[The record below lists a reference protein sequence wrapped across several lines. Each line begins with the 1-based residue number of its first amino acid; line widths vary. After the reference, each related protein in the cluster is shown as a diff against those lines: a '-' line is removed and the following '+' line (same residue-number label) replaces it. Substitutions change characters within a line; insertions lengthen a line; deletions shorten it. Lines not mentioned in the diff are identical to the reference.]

1 MPTFKPSTFRKTF
14 SIAIVASGL
23 LLSSLTF
30 ADHGRQYEVTITNL
44 TKGQTF
50 TPQLVTTHSRHVEL
64 FTLGSPVSLG
74 VEIVAEGGNTAPLT
88 EELESKGRRVSDVKT
103 IGGLLGP
110 GETSSIVI
118 SAGRHH
124 NQLSVMAMLIPT
136 NDTFVALDGVK
147 LPYRGSKSYVAIAY
161 DAGTELNDQKCINIP
176 GPRCQGEGFSEGPN
190 DGDEGFV
197 YVSNGFH
204 DLGTEDAEG
213 NEILLPLTYDWRN
226 PVALVKVTR
235 LK

>member
-1 MPTFKPSTFRKTF
+1 MPTFKKSNCGKYFAAALAV
-14 SIAIVASGL
+14 SSL
-23 LLSSLTF
+23 LLSPLTL
-30 ADHGRQYEVTITNL
+30 ADHGRRYEVTITNIS
-44 TKGQTF
+44 KGQTL
-50 TPQLVTTHSRHVEL
+50 TPQLVTTHAPHVEL
-64 FTLGSPVSLG
+64 FALGSPVSLG
-74 VEIVAEGGNTAPLT
+74 VEILAEDGNTAPLT
-88 EELESKGRRVSDVKT
+88 EELESKGRSVSDIKT

-110 GETSSIVI
+110 GETSSVVI
-118 SAGRHH
+118 STGRHH

-136 NDTFVALDGVK
+136 NDTFVALEGVK

-161 DAGTELNDQKCINIP
+161 DSGTELNDQKCINIP

-235 LK
+235 LR

>member
-1 MPTFKPSTFRKTF
+1 MPTYKKISAKNTFRL
-14 SIAIVASGL
+14 ALAASTL

-30 ADHGRQYEVTITNL
+30 ADRGREYEVTITNI

-50 TPQLVTTHSRHVEL
+50 TPQLVTTHSPNVEL

-74 VEIVAEGGNTAPLT
+74 VEILAEDGNTAPLT
-88 EELESKGRRVSDVKT
+88 SELEAKGRKVSDIKT

-110 GETSSIVI
+110 GETSSIVVK
-118 SAGRHH
+118 AGRYQ
-124 NQLSVMAMLIPT
+124 NKVSVIAMLIPT
-136 NDTFVALDGVK
+136 NDTFVALEGVN
-147 LPYRGSKSYVAIAY
+147 LPFRGSKTYVAIAY
-161 DAGTELNDQKCINIP
+161 DAGTELNDQKCINMP

-190 DGDEGFV
+190 VGDEGFA

-204 DLGTEDAEG
+204 DLGAEDEEG
-213 NEILLPLTYDWRN
+213 NEILGPLTYDWRN
-226 PVALVKVTR
+226 PVALVTVTR